1 LGSKTFYTSANATNM
16 FDDVGF
22 DPQSLNV
29 TDVNS
34 TFMQMWIIPADEQP
48 TGVISDGKLNFT
60 WEVV

>member
-1 LGSKTFYTSANATNM
+1 M

-22 DPQSLNV
+22 DPKSLNV